1 MRIARLGA
9 FESEKPAV
17 IVSDTEAVFVDDVIK
32 DWNRVELENGAL
44 AKVKALDLTSR
55 PKVKIADYRL
65 GSPVAR
71 PTKAICVGLN
81 YLQHAKETGAT
92 PPEEPIIF
100 MKAPDTV
107 VGGFDDIIVPPGSL
121 KTDYEV
127 EICVVIGKNALYLDS
142 PDQAREH
149 ILGYTI
155 SQDVSERHWQ
165 IERSG
170 QWVKGKSF
178 PTYNPVGPWIV
189 TTDSFEPDDVR
200 LWCSVDGEMR
210 QDSRTSDLIFGINH
224 CVWYIS
230 QFMELK
236 AGDIINTGTPQGVG
250 MGHNPTKYL
259 LGGEVVETGI
269 DGIGVIKSQVK
280 NYKKS

>member
-1 MRIARLGA
+1 MRLARLGA
-9 FESEKPAV
+9 FEKERAAV
-17 IVSDTEAVFVDDVIK
+17 IVSDTEAVFVDDVIG
-32 DWNRVELENGAL
+32 DWNRISLENGAL
-44 AKVKALDLTSR
+44 DKVRALDLSQR
-55 PKVKIADYRL
+55 PKVAIADYRL

-71 PTKAICVGLN
+71 PTKVICVGLN
-81 YLQHAKETGAT
+81 YAQHAIETGAT
-92 PPEEPIIF
+92 PPTEPVVF

-107 VGGFDDIIVPPGSL
+107 IGGFDDIVVPPGSL

-127 EICVVIGKNALYLDS
+127 EICVVIGKNALYLKS
-142 PDQAREH
+142 PQDARKH

-155 SQDVSERHWQ
+155 SQDVSERYWQ

-178 PTYNPVGPWIV
+178 PSFNPMGPWIV
-189 TTDSFEPDDVR
+189 TEDSLDPTDIR
-200 LWCSVDGEMR
+200 LWCTVSGEKR
-210 QDSRTSDLIFGINH
+210 QDSRTSDMIFGIDH
-224 CVWYIS
+224 CLWYIS

-250 MGHNPTKYL
+250 MGSKPTKYL

-269 DGIGVIKSQVK
+269 DGIGTIRSQVI
-280 NYKKS
+280 NA

>member
-1 MRIARLGA
+1 MKIARLGE
-9 FESEKPAV
+9 FGKEKPAV
-17 IVSDTEAVFVDDVIK
+17 VVSDTQAVFVDDVIS
-32 DWNRVELENGAL
+32 DWNRTELENGAL
-44 AKVKALDLTSR
+44 EKVKNSGIDKKT
-55 PKVKIADYRL
+55 KVNLADFRL

-81 YLQHAKETGAT
+81 YAKHAKESGAE
-92 PPEEPIIF
+92 PPKEPVIF

-107 VGGFDDIIVPPGSL
+107 VGGFDDIVIPPNSV

-127 EICVVIGKNALYLDS
+127 EICVVIGKNALYLES
-142 PDQAREH
+142 PEKAQDV
-149 ILGYTI
+149 ILGYTV

-178 PTYNPVGPWIV
+178 PTFNPVGPWIV
-189 TTDSFEPDDVR
+189 TKDEFDPNDVR
-200 LWCSVDGEMR
+200 LWSTVDGEKR
-210 QDSRTSDLIFGINH
+210 QDSKTSDMIFNINH

-236 AGDIINTGTPQGVG
+236 AGDIINTGTPEGVG
-250 MGHNPTKYL
+250 MGHKPEKYL
-259 LGGEVVETGI
+259 KAGQVVETGI
-269 DGIGVIKSQVK
+269 DGLGVIKSKVVS
-280 NYKKS
+280 YK

>member
-9 FESEKPAV
+9 YESEKPAV
-17 IVSDTEAVFVDDVIK
+17 IVSDTEAVFVDDVIQ
-32 DWNRVELENGAL
+32 DWNRIELENGAL
-44 AKVKALDLTSR
+44 EKIKALDLSVR
-55 PKVKIADYRL
+55 PKVKIADYRI

-107 VGGFDDIIVPPGSL
+107 VGGFDDIIVPPESL

-127 EICVVIGKNALYLDS
+127 EICVVIGKNALYLKS
-142 PDQAREH
+142 PEDAPNY

-189 TTDSFEPDDVR
+189 TTDSFNPHDVR

-269 DGIGVIKSQVK
+269 DGIGTIKSHVK
-280 NYKKS
+280 NYC